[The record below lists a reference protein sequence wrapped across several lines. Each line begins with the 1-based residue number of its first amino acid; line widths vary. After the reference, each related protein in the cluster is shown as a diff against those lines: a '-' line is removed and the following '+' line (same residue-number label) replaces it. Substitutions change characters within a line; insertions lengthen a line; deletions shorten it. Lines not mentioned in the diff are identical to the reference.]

1 MWGITLMKKRINLH
15 FILMT
20 FMAIIATVIMSTAVF
35 YGVLKKEVLVDL
47 RNYAEIIAD
56 SDAWGMVS
64 APEDVS
70 ANRDKIED
78 SYNASLRITLVDKD
92 GKALLDTY
100 ANVDDMENHRARPEV
115 ASAFESGEGSAIRNS
130 STMQKSVFYYAVLL
144 DNGCVLRVSK
154 EVGNMTGLMIKA
166 LPTVIVLCCVLF
178 IICIILSRILTR
190 SIVEPIEQLADNL
203 DSSES
208 IKVYKELVPF
218 VNTIRRQH
226 TDIMKNATM
235 RQEFTANVSH
245 ELKTPLTSISGY
257 SELIESGMATDDD
270 VIRFAANIHKSAKR
284 LLTLINDII
293 RLSELDGTSETD
305 VYEAVDIYEI
315 ASSCVEMLKP
325 NAQKNNVDI
334 SIEGSS
340 QTVYANHQMME
351 ELVYN
356 LCDNAIRYN
365 KTDGKVYVR
374 VCQRMMTDSQN
385 TGDGAANEYKAVVLE
400 VEDTGIG
407 ISDENKDRIFER
419 FYRVDKSRSK
429 LTGGTGLGLA
439 IVKHIVAKHPAAHLE
454 LDSKLGQGTT
464 IRVVF
469 KI

>member
-1 MWGITLMKKRINLH
+1 MKKRINLH

-47 RNYAEIIAD
+47 RNYAQIIAD
-56 SDAWGMVS
+56 SDAWGIVS
-64 APEDVS
+64 EPMNVS
-70 ANRDKIED
+70 ANREKIEKA
-78 SYNASLRITLVDKD
+78 YNANLRITLVDKD

-115 ASAFESGEGSAIRNS
+115 SSAFESGEGSAIRNS
-130 STMQKSVFYYAVLL
+130 STMQKSAFYYAILL

-166 LPTVIVLCCVLF
+166 LPTVILLCLVLF
-178 IICIILSRILTR
+178 AVCIILSRILTK
-190 SIVEPIEQLADNL
+190 SIVDPIEQLADNL

-293 RLSELDGTSETD
+293 RLSELDGTSEND

-340 QTVYANHQMME
+340 QMVYANHQMME

-365 KTDGKVYVR
+365 KVDGKVYVR
-374 VCQRMMTDSQN
+374 VCQRMITNSQN
-385 TGDGAANEYKAVVLE
+385 DGVGTSEEYKAVVLE

-439 IVKHIVAKHPAAHLE
+439 IVKHIVAKHPSAHLE

>member
-1 MWGITLMKKRINLH
+1 MKKRINLH

-20 FMAIIATVIMSTAVF
+20 FMAIIATVIMSTTVF
-35 YGVLKKEVLVDL
+35 YGVLKKEVLIDL
-47 RNYAEIIAD
+47 RNYAQIIAD
-56 SDAWGMVS
+56 SDAWGIVS
-64 APEDVS
+64 EPMNVS
-70 ANRDKIED
+70 ANREKIES
-78 SYNASLRITLVDKD
+78 SYNANLRITLVDKD

-115 ASAFESGEGSAIRNS
+115 SSAFESGEGSAVRNS
-130 STMQKSVFYYAVLL
+130 STMQKSAFYYAILL

-166 LPTVIVLCCVLF
+166 LPTVILLCFVLF
-178 IICIILSRILTR
+178 AVCIILSRILTK
-190 SIVEPIEQLADNL
+190 SIVDPIEQLADNL

-293 RLSELDGTSETD
+293 RLSELDGTSEND

-340 QTVYANHQMME
+340 QMVYANHQMME

-365 KTDGKVYVR
+365 KVDGKVYVR
-374 VCQRMMTDSQN
+374 VCQRMITNSQN
-385 TGDGAANEYKAVVLE
+385 DGVGTSEEYKAVVLE

-439 IVKHIVAKHPAAHLE
+439 IVKHIVAKHPSAHLE